1 VSGKLAGRVAV
12 VTGAGRGIGRAI
24 ALRLAEQGALIA
36 ATARTAEEIDAVADE
51 IRAMGGRALA
61 IPADITRPSELEELE
76 RATEAAL
83 GPPEILV
90 NNAGIVAR
98 VLLHETSEETWDAV
112 LDTNLKG
119 AFLCCKV
126 FLPAMIR
133 RFRGR
138 IINVGSISGRQG
150 TAHLSAY
157 CASKWGLLGL
167 TKALAE
173 EVREHGI
180 QVNAIAPGSV
190 ATDMLERGMPGAQA
204 DMTPD
209 DVARVAVFLAVDAPD
224 AMTGS
229 ILDVFG

>member
-1 VSGKLAGRVAV
+1 MNGKLAGRVVV

-24 ALRLAEQGALIA
+24 ALHLAEQGAHVA

-51 IRAMGGRALA
+51 IRARGGRSLA
-61 IPADITRPSELEELE
+61 IPADVTRPSELDELE

-98 VLLHETSEETWDAV
+98 VPLHETREETWDAV

-119 AFLCCKV
+119 AFLCCKT

-138 IINVGSISGRQG
+138 IINVASISGRQG
-150 TAHLSAY
+150 TAQLSAY
-157 CASKWGLLGL
+157 CASKWGMIGL
-167 TKALAE
+167 TKSLAE

-209 DVARVAVFLAVDAPD
+209 DVARVAVFLAADAPD
-224 AMTGS
+224 ALTGAV
-229 ILDVFG
+229 IDVWG